1 MPVGGE
7 SALDAGHR
15 KRYVSFVE
23 AEMILHA
30 IFVVVVLADYLAN
43 EQTCASEAK
52 TGPPTEYVPSSCLCP
67 SASSL
72 LDSEVCDTYHRCWG
86 DMAPRV
92 QASVG
97 FRCRVHDLLAIQ
109 ERRWRLQEA
118 TANDDSALGSAKLV
132 EQLQDAFVI
141 DAALAKHHRFRTG
154 AQTGRLQNAK
164 DAASSCILC
173 YCSCDC
179 CR

>member
-1 MPVGGE
+1 MLVGGK
-7 SALDAGHR
+7 SALDAGNR
-15 KRYVSFVE
+15 KRYASFVKM
-23 AEMILHA
+23 EMILHA
-30 IFVVVVLADYLAN
+30 IFVVVALADYLAN

-97 FRCRVHDLLAIQ
+97 LRGRVHDLLAIQ

-118 TANDDSALGSAKLV
+118 TANDDSALGSAVL
-132 EQLQDAFVI
+132 ERMAPM
-141 DAALAKHHRFRTG
+141 
-154 AQTGRLQNAK
+154 AQQVTESML
-164 DAASSCILC
+164 
-173 YCSCDC
+173 
-179 CR
+179 